1 MNLGCFRNERKPML
15 GLFLKYLETN
25 EIELLSQR
33 AKANVRIVP
42 KFQKSM
48 NLSCFHNE
56 QKTMLGLVLK

>member
-1 MNLGCFRNERKPML
+1 ML